1 LRVQII
7 QLQWKQ
13 NVLHQSLQ
21 FLSLSLHL
29 LLEHQKNL
37 QLHKSVPVN
46 HHLPPVFNP
55 QRNVIGWT
63 YHTDNLYCLT
73 PHFTVL

>member
-1 LRVQII
+1 M
-7 QLQWKQ
+7 WWFSFQ
-13 NVLHQSLQ
+13 NQ
-21 FLSLSLHL
+21 

-46 HHLPPVFNP
+46 HSLPPVFNP

-63 YHTDNLYCLT
+63 YQTE
-73 PHFTVL
+73 

>member
-1 LRVQII
+1 
-7 QLQWKQ
+7 
-13 NVLHQSLQ
+13 
-21 FLSLSLHL
+21 
-29 LLEHQKNL
+29 
-37 QLHKSVPVN
+37 
-46 HHLPPVFNP
+46 VFNP